1 MSDGPEVALNWPF
14 PYLYNPLQRHHKRC
28 KQKIEKDELRV
39 GREIDN
45 GDYLMTLWHH
55 LGCWGDMD
63 KGFGSDDME
72 VFEGLDASD
81 QDEVRQALDEPVK
94 KVKKGT
100 CPFLHCPLPCGA
112 GWRPRLS
119 SLNPTRP
126 STSVDLPLAAP
137 PKKTTPKAN
146 KETKKPAPLHPRR
159 RSPRRRSP
167 WPRQRLRRAP
177 NVKSA
182 GRASEQRPH
191 AVVSIFSMSHPAL
204 THQVPR
210 SASQRSNCGES
221 NVSSACQRAFS
232 APALS
237 SARVL
242 CVRLTKWKLSNA
254 MRSV

>member
-1 MSDGPEVALNWPF
+1 VPASHTQSTHVLSHPLNDLNFFDSPQCLMVRRWRLIGHF
-14 PYLYNPLQRHHKRC
+14 PILYNPLQRHHKRC

-126 STSVDLPLAAP
+126 STQFRPSSRSAA
-137 PKKTTPKAN
+137 KKTTPKAN
-146 KETKKPAPLHPRR
+146 KETKKPAPLPKHPNPNPRR
-159 RSPRRRSP
+159 I
-167 WPRQRLRRAP
+167 
-177 NVKSA
+177 NGDSA
-182 GRASEQRPH
+182 AETGRIAHRGAQ
-191 AVVSIFSMSHPAL
+191 VV
-204 THQVPR
+204 
-210 SASQRSNCGES
+210 
-221 NVSSACQRAFS
+221 
-232 APALS
+232 
-237 SARVL
+237 
-242 CVRLTKWKLSNA
+242 
-254 MRSV
+254 